1 MHSLKWYFYALFSQQ
16 NSGGDHSL
24 LNFLCPFYFEHFFV
38 LLGMEVNLTPFLEA
52 FYPKAV

>member
-16 NSGGDHSL
+16 NSWGDHSL
-24 LNFLCPFYFEHFFV
+24 FNFLCPFYFEHFFV